1 MKKSIWIFI
10 IVLIIS
16 AVGIYLFKSRFN
28 TREPSATFISKEK
41 CEQATGKICIFTQC
55 DYKCTDG
62 AVKGWIATIRNYKP
76 TPTVWDAYAC
86 QELTKEINGMLTEA
100 NYCQSDTDCH
110 KINLACPFGCYNLVN
125 INTDTNAIGQA
136 NREFQD
142 NCGNCLYKCSRNPE
156 MEEIKCRNNKCIDIR
171 FNK

>member
-16 AVGIYLFKSRFN
+16 AVGIYLFKTRFN
-28 TREPSATFISKEK
+28 TRPEPTATFISKEK

-76 TPTVWDAYAC
+76 TPVVWDQLAC
-86 QELTKEINGMLTEA
+86 QQLK
-100 NYCQSDTDCH
+100 
-110 KINLACPFGCYNLVN
+110 
-125 INTDTNAIGQA
+125 
-136 NREFQD
+136 
-142 NCGNCLYKCSRNPE
+142 
-156 MEEIKCRNNKCIDIR
+156 EEISTIL
-171 FNK
+171 